1 MGLHSKT
8 LNIPLFNTM
17 KIVTDKKRIEEIFN
31 RGVVV
36 DVLPSKE
43 EFIKKLQSG
52 EQLKIY
58 IGADATSNSLHLSHA
73 KNYMFLEELRQ
84 LGHKVVILF
93 GDFTAQIGDPTGRN
107 AARPQLSAAEIKK
120 NVKNWLLQI
129 KPLMNFG
136 DKINPP
142 QVAYNSKWLAK
153 LTLNDVIKL
162 ASNFTVQQMLE
173 RDMFEKR
180 VKENKPLF
188 VHEFFYPLMQ
198 GYDSVAMDVDG
209 EIGGN
214 DQTFNM
220 LMGRDLIKTL
230 KNKEKFVIAT
240 KLLVDSLGKKMGKTD
255 GNAVN
260 MDQSAQDIFG
270 KVMSWSDDMII
281 NAFEVATKVS
291 MDDIRSMKEA
301 MDSGSNPKEFK
312 MRLAK
317 EIISIIHDRESAE
330 LAEKAFDSVFK
341 NKEVPENIQEI
352 EIKKDTPIRDKIVES
367 GVVSSNSDWKRLID
381 SNAITIFPSEE
392 VIKDVYYK
400 ANDTVV
406 LRIGKKRFIKIIA
419 E

>member
-1 MGLHSKT
+1 MFKFNSDWLSKM
-8 LNIPLFNTM
+8 NFS
-17 KIVTDKKRIEEIFN
+17 
-31 RGVVV
+31 
-36 DVLPSKE
+36 DVLELS
-43 EFIKKLQSG
+43 
-52 EQLKIY
+52 
-58 IGADATSNSLHLSHA
+58 SL
-73 KNYMFLEELRQ
+73 
-84 LGHKVVILF
+84 V
-93 GDFTAQIGDPTGRN
+93 
-107 AARPQLSAAEIKK
+107 
-120 NVKNWLLQI
+120 
-129 KPLMNFG
+129 
-136 DKINPP
+136 
-142 QVAYNSKWLAK
+142 
-153 LTLNDVIKL
+153 
-162 ASNFTVQQMLE
+162 TVEQMLK

-180 VKENKPLF
+180 INEKKPIF
-188 VHEFFYPLMQ
+188 IHEFMYPLMQ
-198 GYDSVAMDVDG
+198 GYDSVAMDVEG

-270 KVMSWSDDMII
+270 RVMSWSDDMII

>member
-1 MGLHSKT
+1 
-8 LNIPLFNTM
+8 
-17 KIVTDKKRIEEIFN
+17 
-31 RGVVV
+31 
-36 DVLPSKE
+36 
-43 EFIKKLQSG
+43 
-52 EQLKIY
+52 
-58 IGADATSNSLHLSHA
+58 
-73 KNYMFLEELRQ
+73 
-84 LGHKVVILF
+84 
-93 GDFTAQIGDPTGRN
+93 
-107 AARPQLSAAEIKK
+107 
-120 NVKNWLLQI
+120 
-129 KPLMNFG
+129 
-136 DKINPP
+136 
-142 QVAYNSKWLAK
+142 
-153 LTLNDVIKL
+153 
-162 ASNFTVQQMLE
+162 
-173 RDMFEKR
+173 
-180 VKENKPLF
+180 
-188 VHEFFYPLMQ
+188 
-198 GYDSVAMDVDG
+198 
-209 EIGGN
+209 
-214 DQTFNM
+214 
-220 LMGRDLIKTL
+220 
-230 KNKEKFVIAT
+230 
-240 KLLVDSLGKKMGKTD
+240 
-255 GNAVN
+255 
-260 MDQSAQDIFG
+260 
-270 KVMSWSDDMII
+270 MII

>member
-1 MGLHSKT
+1 MFWSQSKKV
-8 LNIPLFNTM
+8 I
-17 KIVTDKKRIEEIFN
+17 TDEKLIDSFLN
-31 RGVVV
+31 RGLENVFPNKEFLKSKLVKGEKLSFYLGV
-36 DVLPSKE
+36 DPT
-43 EFIKKLQSG
+43 G
-52 EQLKIY
+52 P
-58 IGADATSNSLHLSHA
+58 TLHLGHMIPMLKLA
-73 KNYMFLEELRQ
+73 ELQ
-84 LGHKVVILF
+84 NLGHQIILLI
-93 GDFTAQIGDPTGRN
+93 GDFTAMIGDPTDKSAVRK
-107 AARPQLSAAEIKK
+107 QLTRDEVLENCK
-120 NVKNWLLQI
+120 NYKEQAGKILNFSGSNKAMFKFNSDWLS
-129 KPLMNFG
+129 KMNF
-136 DKINPP
+136 
-142 QVAYNSKWLAK
+142 S
-153 LTLNDVIKL
+153 DVL
-162 ASNFTVQQMLE
+162 ELSSLVTVEQMLK

-180 VKENKPLF
+180 INEKKPIF
-188 VHEFFYPLMQ
+188 IHEFMYPLMQ

>member
-1 MGLHSKT
+1 MFWSQSKKV
-8 LNIPLFNTM
+8 I
-17 KIVTDKKRIEEIFN
+17 TDEKLIDSFLN
-31 RGVVV
+31 RGLENVFPNKEFLKSKLVKGEKLSFYLGV
-36 DVLPSKE
+36 DPT
-43 EFIKKLQSG
+43 G
-52 EQLKIY
+52 P
-58 IGADATSNSLHLSHA
+58 TLHLGHMIPMLKLA
-73 KNYMFLEELRQ
+73 ELQ
-84 LGHKVVILF
+84 NLGHQIILLI
-93 GDFTAQIGDPTGRN
+93 GDFTAMIGDPTDKSAVRK
-107 AARPQLSAAEIKK
+107 QLTRDEVLENCK
-120 NVKNWLLQI
+120 NYKEQAGKILNFSGSNKAMFKFNSDWLS
-129 KPLMNFG
+129 KMNF
-136 DKINPP
+136 
-142 QVAYNSKWLAK
+142 S
-153 LTLNDVIKL
+153 DVL
-162 ASNFTVQQMLE
+162 ELSSLVTVEQMLK

-180 VKENKPLF
+180 INEKKPIF
-188 VHEFFYPLMQ
+188 IHEFMYPLMQ

-240 KLLVDSLGKKMGKTD
+240 KLLVDSSGKKMGKTD

>member
-1 MGLHSKT
+1 MFWSQSKKV
-8 LNIPLFNTM
+8 I
-17 KIVTDKKRIEEIFN
+17 TDEKLIDSFLN
-31 RGVVV
+31 RGLENVFPNKEFLKSKLIKGEKLSFYLGV
-36 DVLPSKE
+36 DPT
-43 EFIKKLQSG
+43 G
-52 EQLKIY
+52 P
-58 IGADATSNSLHLSHA
+58 TLHLGHMIPMLKLA
-73 KNYMFLEELRQ
+73 ELQ
-84 LGHKVVILF
+84 NLGHQIILLI
-93 GDFTAQIGDPTGRN
+93 GDFTAMIGDPTDKSAVRK
-107 AARPQLSAAEIKK
+107 QLTRDEVLENCK
-120 NVKNWLLQI
+120 NYKEQAGKILNFSGSNKAMFKFNSDWLS
-129 KPLMNFG
+129 KMNF
-136 DKINPP
+136 
-142 QVAYNSKWLAK
+142 S
-153 LTLNDVIKL
+153 DVL
-162 ASNFTVQQMLE
+162 ELSSLVTVEQMLK

-180 VKENKPLF
+180 INEKKPIF
-188 VHEFFYPLMQ
+188 IHEFMYPLMQ

-240 KLLVDSLGKKMGKTD
+240 KLLVDSSGKKMGKTD

-270 KVMSWSDDMII
+270 RVMSWSDDMII